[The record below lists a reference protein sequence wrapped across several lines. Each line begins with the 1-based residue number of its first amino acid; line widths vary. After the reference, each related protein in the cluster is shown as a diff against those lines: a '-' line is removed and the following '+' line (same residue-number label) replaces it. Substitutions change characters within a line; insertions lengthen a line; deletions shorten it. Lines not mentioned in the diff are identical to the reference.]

1 MLSFLFLQSF
11 SVNWGETVPNI
22 FDFGTIIL
30 GQLGRR
36 QNPTILKERLFTDCF
51 VKILNGLGAELRGFY
66 DFFTWMKHLKKK
78 RDDFQ
83 LPILTEIYFK
93 GICNFDFTLRI
104 EWIQILQEKC
114 GFQKISLADSPVAF
128 EPCFW
133 INCENCWAKLT
144 KNFQIFSAKKR
155 GWSRTELSLVNLCH
169 VIISSFLIG
178 WSHWDRLNFVRTR

>member
-93 GICNFDFTLRI
+93 GINNFDFTLSPWVSIERI
-104 EWIQILQEKC
+104 SILQEKC
-114 GFQKISLADSPVAF
+114 GFLRLHL
-128 EPCFW
+128 
-133 INCENCWAKLT
+133 LT
-144 KNFQIFSAKKR
+144 HRLLF
-155 GWSRTELSLVNLCH
+155 VNL
-169 VIISSFLIG
+169 FL
-178 WSHWDRLNFVRTR
+178 N